1 MTSPYIDTKLYT
13 NVILHPSQMNNEFYI
28 NLKENLINDV
38 EKRCFIDYGYIVK
51 VYDIQE
57 YENGI
62 IEAENVSAS
71 SIYNVMFS
79 CRLCRPLKNRDIICE
94 VERIN
99 KVLIRLK
106 NGPIFVIIT
115 NDRISDKVFFRDN
128 YKNIR
133 YKSDNK
139 SVILNKGDFVKATI
153 IQYTFHSGD
162 DSIIAIGYLDN
173 VATEDEVKQF
183 YEDEY
188 GTNEEEIINFEDHN
202 NT

>member
-71 SIYNVMFS
+71 SIYNVIFS

-162 DSIIAIGYLDN
+162 ESIIAIGYLDN